1 MHELRQVRGEVSGE
15 DYSLIDTIDNMPA
28 IGFNRPVAGMKFILV
43 SLGAGQFAGQ
53 FPSAWFL

>member
-1 MHELRQVRGEVSGE
+1 MRGEVSGE

-43 SLGAGQFAGQ
+43 DQLAGQ
-53 FPSAWFL
+53 FPSVWFL